1 MENFKILKAPSR
13 EKPVSGSKRIFLAG
27 SIDMGEAENWQE
39 ELEGFLK
46 ECSEN
51 NNKKI
56 TVYNARRDDWDSSW
70 EQDIENT
77 QFFEQVSW
85 ELDNI
90 EKADLTII
98 HFSKDSKAPITLLE
112 LGKAVESGKPTLVF
126 CPEGYHRKGN
136 VDIVC
141 YRKDVPVASTL
152 DEFKQMICE
161 YLNVPF
167 NGEAEDTETE
177 ESEEK
182 EEVKESVE
190 QNANRVMIKSFSDS
204 PILEYAT
211 GEDNIIIVEDF
222 ERIDNSCMMGKLS
235 FMGREIYGGICT
247 EDNVSRIHLKVYLED
262 VQEDRT
268 LNFSIQ
274 KATKSS
280 PEGIVLAE

>member
-27 SIDMGEAENWQE
+27 SIDIGEAENWQE

-46 ECSEN
+46 DCSEKN
-51 NNKKI
+51 DKKI
-56 TVYNARRDDWDSSW
+56 TVYNPRRDDWDSEWQQS
-70 EQDIENT
+70 IENT

-112 LGKAVESGKPTLVF
+112 LGKAVESGKSTLVY

-167 NGEAEDTETE
+167 DGEAEDTETE
-177 ESEEK
+177 EP

-190 QNANRVMIKSFSDS
+190 QAANKVMIKSFSDN

-222 ERIDNSCMMGKLS
+222 ERIEDSCMMGKLS

-247 EDNVSRIHLKVYLED
+247 ENNVSKIHLKVYLED
-262 VQEDRT
+262 LREERNLQF
-268 LNFSIQ
+268 LIQ
-274 KATKSS
+274 KATESS